1 MTCNNARAKACASLP
16 FDSMPVVRVVG
27 RDVVQVECT
36 AFIRTTSLAQKINLS

>member
-1 MTCNNARAKACASLP
+1 MTCANAKAKACSSLP

-36 AFIRTTSLAQKINLS
+36 AFIRTLPLAQKINLP